1 MMQRILIVPNPTR
14 PNTVPLAQ
22 RVADQLRA
30 AGCQPLFGA
39 ELQGQFPG
47 ARFLP
52 MEQALEAC
60 DLLLTVGGD
69 GTILHNVKYAVRC
82 GKPILGVNSGRVGY
96 LAQVEPDEIGCLSRL
111 ATGEYTI
118 QQRMLLQVQVEGEA
132 AAHLALNDVVVSKGG
147 LARLVDLEIL
157 GDGQPV
163 GSYRADGLIFA
174 TPTGSTAYSLSAGGP
189 IVDPGIDTILMTPI
203 CPHSLCGRSV
213 LLSPQVELEVRGQYV
228 NNLDRLV
235 LSVDGDRICTL
246 ECGRQVRI
254 RRAEQAAQ
262 FVQFAEKTFNG
273 ILNVK
278 LKSWA
283 LGEKTNEIAKTHQD
297 LGAY

>member
-1 MMQRILIVPNPTR
+1 MKRILILPNPTR
-14 PNTVPLAQ
+14 PNTLPLAQ
-22 RVADQLRA
+22 RIADQLRVT
-30 AGCQPLFGA
+30 GCQPLFCA
-39 ELQGQFPG
+39 ELMGRFSR
-47 ARFLP
+47 AEFLP
-52 MEQALEAC
+52 LEQALEVC

-69 GTILHNVKYAVRC
+69 GTILHNVKYAVRY

-96 LAQVEPDEIGCLSRL
+96 LAQVEPNEIGFLSRL
-111 ATGEYTI
+111 ASEEYGI
-118 QQRMLLQVQVEGEA
+118 ERRMLLQIQVEGDPETY
-132 AAHLALNDVVVSKGG
+132 LALNDVVVSKGG
-147 LARLVDLEIL
+147 LSRLVDLEIL

-203 CPHSLCGRSV
+203 CPHSLYARSV
-213 LLSPQVELEVRGQYV
+213 LLSPQVELEVCGRYV

-235 LSVDGDRICTL
+235 VSVDGDRVRTL
-246 ECGRQVRI
+246 ECDRKVRI
-254 RRAEQAAQ
+254 RRAEEAAQ

-278 LKSWA
+278 LKS
-283 LGEKTNEIAKTHQD
+283 
-297 LGAY
+297 GA